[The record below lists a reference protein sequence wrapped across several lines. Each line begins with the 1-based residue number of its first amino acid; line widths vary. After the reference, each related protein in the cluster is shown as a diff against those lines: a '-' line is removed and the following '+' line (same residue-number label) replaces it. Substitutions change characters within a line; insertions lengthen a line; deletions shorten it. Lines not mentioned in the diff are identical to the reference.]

1 MREVVLRHKS
11 TARTDPDVEVCDMP
25 KTAAVSY
32 RAFLDRKLH
41 SSVLAGFA
49 PTFTPPWLFDFQAAL
64 LDWSVRKGKAAIFA
78 DCGMG
83 KTPIQLAWAQNI
95 IEHTNK
101 PVLILAPLAASAQT
115 VREADKFSI
124 AVERSTTGVFASTTR
139 VVITNYERLHLFN
152 PADFIGAVC
161 DESSILKN
169 FDGATKAAITEFM
182 RRMDYRLLCTATAAP
197 NDYIELGTSAEA
209 LGELGYTDMLTRFF
223 KNDESSI
230 EPMSYQTK
238 WRFKPHAERL
248 FWQWLCSWARALRKP
263 SDYGF
268 PDGAFVLPPLTVN
281 TDIIAASRPLGGYL
295 FQVPARNLHEQRAE
309 RRATITARCEAVALK
324 LSTDASCIAWCHLND
339 EANLLEQLIPGAKQV
354 CGDHSDEE
362 KEEIF
367 DAFRL
372 GQLRALVTKPRIAA
386 FGLNWQH
393 CAHMSFFPSHSYEQY
408 YQAVRRCWRF
418 GQTRPVVVDV
428 VSSEGEA
435 DVVSNLTRKAEAA
448 DRMFAQM
455 VDQMGN
461 ELHITRKTD
470 VAVSPALPQWLR
482 ASQVVHG

>member
-1 MREVVLRHKS
+1 M
-11 TARTDPDVEVCDMP
+11 
-25 KTAAVSY
+25 
-32 RAFLDRKLH
+32 
-41 SSVLAGFA
+41 
-49 PTFTPPWLFDFQAAL
+49 
-64 LDWSVRKGKAAIFA
+64 
-78 DCGMG
+78 
-83 KTPIQLAWAQNI
+83 
-95 IEHTNK
+95 
-101 PVLILAPLAASAQT
+101 
-115 VREADKFSI
+115 READKFSI